1 MGCAQQRT
9 SCSVENQ
16 TKDKPDSLFFLFQ
29 KCQRTYDYSPMLSF
43 LEDRSRDESVIAFP
57 SWADPPLTRNAAA
70 MAVLN
75 SSEAWIDL
83 AILTAIS
90 PTIVKV
96 LTHKNQSLNHHLMH
110 FLSKNIPK
118 SRNKFTPRLLNC
130 SVLAAII
137 PFILDENKEFRLCT
151 VKVCK
156 RLCSYGKEARTQF
169 FEGGGVSNLAVMMK
183 MDERNSKSIK
193 AIIGCVIAL
202 LGDEDE
208 ETVRNFTNHIVKTA
222 DYGLM
227 KRVIEG
233 YSNIAPKIM
242 KLKNLLR

>member
-1 MGCAQQRT
+1 MGCAQQRESEST
-9 SCSVENQ
+9 ENQ
-16 TKDKPDSLFFLFQ
+16 ARDKPESLISLFQ
-29 KCQRTYDYSPMLSF
+29 KCQRTFDYSPMLSF
-43 LEDRSRDESVIAFP
+43 LEDGSRDESVIAFP

-70 MAVLN
+70 LAVLN
-75 SSEAWIDL
+75 SSEALIDL

-96 LTHKNQSLNHHLMH
+96 FKYKNQSLNHHLMH

-118 SRNKFTPRLLNC
+118 SPNNFTPRLLEC
-130 SVLAAII
+130 YVLGELI
-137 PFILDENKEFRLCT
+137 PFIIDENRNFRLCT